1 MKKNLLIVL
10 ALLGLLTA
18 GCNTMKIED
27 YEGKSPKLVLEDY
40 FDGETRAWG
49 IVRDRFGNIRRQFT
63 VDMVGHWDGQLLVL
77 DETFSYDDGETDKR
91 VWKIRKIDAH
101 TYEGKA
107 TDVIGSAVG
116 KAYGSALNWRYTLAL
131 KIGERTWNVAFDDWM
146 FLQSDGVLFNRA
158 EMSKFGFTLGEISLF
173 FKKPEPGKN
182 SKFGTVIGT
191 AAE

>member
-146 FLQSDGVLFNRA
+146 FLQSDGVLLIAPR
-158 EMSKFGFTLGEISLF
+158 
-173 FKKPEPGKN
+173 
-182 SKFGTVIGT
+182 
-191 AAE
+191 

>member
-27 YEGKSPKLVLEDY
+27 YEGKSPKFVLEDY

-63 VDMVGHWDGQLLVL
+63 VDMVGKWDGQLLVL
-77 DETFSYDDGETDKR
+77 DETFSYDDGETDNR

-107 TDVIGSAVG
+107 ADVIGSAVG

-131 KIGERTWNVAFDDWM
+131 KIGGRTWKVAFDDWM

-158 EMSKFGFTLGEISLF
+158 EMSKFGITLGEISLF
-173 FKKPEPGKN
+173 FKKPEAAGT